1 MTFFCICLSTI
12 SFYNQKT
19 DESENKIIAL
29 SQSKNCMTIIDSF
42 FSNSANNYSEKI
54 DCFVENNKVTSIIG
68 SEKKSFEVLTEIKKE
83 ANLEVKTN
91 EHYFK

>member
-12 SFYNQKT
+12 SYYNQKT
-19 DESENKIIAL
+19 NESENKILAL
-29 SQSKNCMTIIDSF
+29 SQSKKCMAIIDSF
-42 FSNSANNYSEKI
+42 FSNSADNYLEKI
-54 DCFVENNKVTSIIG
+54 DCFVENNKVISVIE

-83 ANLEVKTN
+83 INLEVKTN